1 MNLFVRLS
9 IYLYGRM
16 LRLYP
21 SDFRNEFADE
31 MLAVFITAVTDA
43 QRQGRLSLL
52 TRWGWEFI
60 SLPITIV
67 KELWHSLRGEES
79 YMNQMTTFNHTDDAN
94 DARAESPLSILAGI
108 LPFILFG
115 LISTL
120 DGIVYQIQPSWASFA
135 TNGYQIVSAITLIGL
150 GVGLALGFP
159 RWSFAYLGFVVLNLF
174 WEQWIPLLALT
185 VATLLLAHYLKSLN
199 RLVQGIRL
207 DWTLLSFTLYAA
219 LTGLFLLAT
228 YDLKS
233 SYNQTIFLPLNK
245 FLLTLVL
252 TGGAYFYMVNQR
264 PWSRALALT
273 AALILWMPVSAVVAA
288 LDGHQEF
295 VSPST
300 AFGWVS
306 YIFILLFW
314 TTLPLLPGIAQNLW
328 LRFRTI

>member
-1 MNLFVRLS
+1 MNLVVRIS
-9 IYLYGRM
+9 IYLYSRL

-21 SDFRNEFADE
+21 PGFRNEFADE
-31 MLAVFITAVTDA
+31 MLAVFIAAVSDA
-43 QRQGRLSLL
+43 QQRGRLSLL
-52 TRWGWEFI
+52 TWCAWEFFSILIAI
-60 SLPITIV
+60 STERLR
-67 KELWHSLRGEES
+67 SLRGEETIMS
-79 YMNQMTTFNHTDDAN
+79 QMTQINQPNDGAN
-94 DARAESPLSILAGI
+94 AKPESPLSILAGI